1 MKPNERWYLS
11 RSSNRRTPVVALIL
25 LAFMVIIVVSA
36 ATRSSSPPTTIPRFA
51 PAKLQLAAFSSVS
64 TRNYHTFTTELAK
77 CSTLACGITA
87 ADKALYAEGGVA
99 NNIDQS
105 IYPEKLISQLTMV
118 EGYLV
123 SLQKIYLFMTESKA
137 LSDIV
142 TQQTRLAGPLSAL
155 TSQCASMIHAIK

>member
-1 MKPNERWYLS
+1 MKPNEPWYLS

-36 ATRSSSPPTTIPRFA
+36 ATRSSSPPTTIPGA
-51 PAKLQLAAFSSVS
+51 AAKLQLAAFSSVS
-64 TRNYHTFTTELAK
+64 TKNYHTFTTELAK
-77 CSTLACGITA
+77 CSTLACGIAA

>member
-36 ATRSSSPPTTIPRFA
+36 ATRSSSPPTTIPGA
-51 PAKLQLAAFSSVS
+51 AAKLQLAAFSRVS
-64 TRNYHTFTTELAK
+64 TNNYHTFTTELAK

-87 ADKALYAEGGVA
+87 ANNALYAEGAVA
-99 NNIDQS
+99 NKIDQS
-105 IYPEKLISQLTMV
+105 NYPAKLISQLTMV

-155 TSQCASMIHAIK
+155 TSQCASMIHAIN